1 MLPKS
6 KAGNVLSQWKA
17 SKIDIVT
24 SQPILDEI
32 KKVLLYPK
40 IRKRIQWN
48 EIKIDQYLSLLQFLT
63 EFIVI
68 RNDFTPVVV
77 ERDPDDSII
86 LNTFLAGKADFL
98 VTGDKD
104 LLVLNKQYSI
114 ITLAEFHEKI

>member
-6 KAGNVLSQWKA
+6 KAGDVLLQWEA

-32 KKVLLYPK
+32 KEVLLYPK
-40 IRKRIQWN
+40 IQKRIQWDKL
-48 EIKIDQYLSLLQFLT
+48 KIEQYLSLLQFLT
-63 EFIVI
+63 EFIIIDPNVLH
-68 RNDFTPVVV
+68 VVV
-77 ERDPDDSII
+77 DRDPDDSII
-86 LNTFLAGKADFL
+86 LHTFLTSKADFL

-104 LLVLNKQYSI
+104 LLALNKEYSV